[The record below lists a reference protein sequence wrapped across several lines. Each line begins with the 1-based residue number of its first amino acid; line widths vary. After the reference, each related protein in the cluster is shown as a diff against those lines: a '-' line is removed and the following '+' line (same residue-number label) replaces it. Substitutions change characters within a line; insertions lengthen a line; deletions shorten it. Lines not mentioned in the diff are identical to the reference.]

1 MVSPKIL
8 ETFILKLRICVVLK
22 CQINISK
29 NIKISTISEQ
39 FTNEQ
44 ENVDAFPGETVKLI
58 TELPESGL
66 EVTWLKDNVPLSM
79 IDVKYETIN
88 KDCSYQLLV
97 ANVTS
102 EDSGQGGG
110 FESRVSLSVL
120 GKCLENIHETF
131 RLPNV

>member
-1 MVSPKIL
+1 M
-8 ETFILKLRICVVLK
+8 
-22 CQINISK
+22 
-29 NIKISTISEQ
+29 
-39 FTNEQ
+39 
-44 ENVDAFPGETVKLI
+44 

-79 IDVKYETIN
+79 IDGKYEAIN

-97 ANVTS
+97 ADVTN
-102 EDSGQGGG
+102 EDSGSYTVQGGG

-131 RLPNV
+131 CLPNV